1 MNTETNFS
9 LSPEKILARPG
20 RPGVR
25 SRLSEAS
32 GTQGLSAG
40 AQGGGSGCRELIEE
54 ELLTWEE
61 RTVKETSKT

>member
-9 LSPEKILARPG
+9 LSPGKTLARLG
-20 RPGVR
+20 RLGVW

-32 GTQGLSAG
+32 GRQGLSAR

-54 ELLTWEE
+54 ELLTWEK
-61 RTVKETSKT
+61 RTVKEISKT